1 MKTFSTGFCF
11 FIFFMF
17 SFNPL
22 YAQLDLLKKAST
34 SAKKLINSDKKIS
47 NGLTEALKISVQKS
61 CLEASLEGGFLE
73 NEKIKITFPKEI
85 IKVKKACKK
94 LGINKIVVNF
104 EEKINKTAEQ
114 VSQQAADII
123 LEAVYD
129 LQFTDALKILDGDD
143 DSATEY
149 LRRNSYDNLY
159 QSFYPKTKNEIEKTG
174 VDELFGVIIKKYN
187 RIPLVKKVDF
197 DLLDYITIKTID
209 GIFLLIAEKE
219 KDIRN
224 NPNARVTDLLKDLF
238 K

>member
-1 MKTFSTGFCF
+1 MKIFSKRLYF
-11 FIFFMF
+11 FIFLMF
-17 SFNPL
+17 SFNTL

-34 SAKKLINSDKKIS
+34 SANNLINSDKKIS

-61 CLEASLEGGFLE
+61 CFEASREGGFLE
-73 NEKIKITFPKEI
+73 NEKIKITFPKQI

-94 LGINKIVVNF
+94 LGINNIVVNF
-104 EEKINKTAEQ
+104 EEKLNTTAEQ
-114 VSQQAADII
+114 VSRQAADII

-143 DSATEY
+143 NAATEY
-149 LRRNSYDNLY
+149 LRRNSFDNLY
-159 QSFYPKTKNEIEKTG
+159 KSFYPKTKNEIEKTG
-174 VDELFGVIIKKYN
+174 VDKLFGVIIKKYN
-187 RIPLVKKVDF
+187 RIPFVTKADF

-224 NPNARVTDLLKDLF
+224 KPDARVTDLLKALF

>member
-1 MKTFSTGFCF
+1 M
-11 FIFFMF
+11 
-17 SFNPL
+17 
-22 YAQLDLLKKAST
+22 
-34 SAKKLINSDKKIS
+34 
-47 NGLTEALKISVQKS
+47 
-61 CLEASLEGGFLE
+61 
-73 NEKIKITFPKEI
+73 
-85 IKVKKACKK
+85 
-94 LGINKIVVNF
+94 
-104 EEKINKTAEQ
+104 
-114 VSQQAADII
+114 
-123 LEAVYD
+123 
-129 LQFTDALKILDGDD
+129 QFTDALKILDGDD

-187 RIPLVKKVDF
+187 RIPLIKKVDF

>member
-1 MKTFSTGFCF
+1 MKPPAV
-11 FIFFMF
+11 
-17 SFNPL
+17 N
-22 YAQLDLLKKAST
+22 
-34 SAKKLINSDKKIS
+34 
-47 NGLTEALKISVQKS
+47 
-61 CLEASLEGGFLE
+61 
-73 NEKIKITFPKEI
+73 
-85 IKVKKACKK
+85 
-94 LGINKIVVNF
+94 GINTLVKPL
-104 EEKINKTAEQ
+104 
-114 VSQQAADII
+114 I
-123 LEAVYD
+123 LFPIWSAIRAPTKA
-129 LQFTDALKILDGDD
+129 TDALKILDGDD

-187 RIPLVKKVDF
+187 RIPIVKKVDF